1 MGKVVGKTYV
11 ILAGGYLD
19 VKTISIPENA
29 VVICADKGY
38 LAAKELGLDNV
49 LVLGDFDSLGFIPK
63 SSDVQIYPSKKDDTD
78 TLLAVKEALKL
89 GASEIFIYGAL
100 GGRIDHTF
108 ANIQT
113 LMFIAENGA
122 LGTLVS
128 DENMVTFQTSNTCRR
143 YKRRD
148 GYYFSVFSYSEKSTG
163 VNISGTEYT
172 LSDAVLTNNYPLGVS
187 NHITNDYAEVSV
199 GDGCLIIMESKEI

>member
-1 MGKVVGKTYV
+1 MGKTCV

-19 VKTISIPENA
+19 VRTIFIPENA
-29 VVICADKGY
+29 IVICADKGY

-49 LVLGDFDSLGFIPK
+49 LVLGDFDSLGFVPN
-63 SSDVQIYPSKKDDTD
+63 SPDVQLYPSEKDDTD
-78 TLLAVKEALKL
+78 TLLAVKEALKMD
-89 GASEIFIYGAL
+89 ASEIFIYGAL

-122 LGTLVS
+122 SGTLIG
-128 DENMVTFQTSNTCRR
+128 DNNRVTLQIANTCKR
-143 YKRRD
+143 YKKRD
-148 GYYFSVFSYSEKSTG
+148 GYYFSVFSYSEKSIG
-163 VNISGTEYT
+163 VSISGTKYT

-187 NHITNDYAEVSV
+187 NHIENDYAEVSV
-199 GDGCLIIMESKEI
+199 GNGCLLIIESKET